1 MFGHST
7 AQEGNFA
14 NDLAGRDINKTSYTV
29 TSAPL
34 QKHNKLKEL
43 FRAFEYE
50 KDNNIQFREFIDE
63 LEHFTTPKVE
73 TVIGLDAKL
82 KNGNRDTIIDFAKDV
97 KEMYTKKLFKY
108 QFYQS
113 AQKINVY
120 LLGLTWQYFMTS
132 VYPLVCNGVPDNVIN
147 DAIKNSIIDP
157 LLEALDG
164 DTLGF
169 QPHDIS
175 GMIYFLTGNCHI
187 KWTK

>member
-7 AQEGNFA
+7 AQEGNVA
-14 NDLAGRDINKTSYTV
+14 NDLAGRDIIKPSYTV
-29 TSAPL
+29 NAAPL

-43 FRAFEYE
+43 FRAFEHE
-50 KDNNIQFREFIDE
+50 KENNIQFKEFIDE
-63 LEHFTTPKVE
+63 LEHFTTSQDE
-73 TVIGLDAKL
+73 EVIGLEEKL
-82 KNGNRDTIIDFAKDV
+82 KNGNRETILSFAKAV
-97 KEMYTKKLFKY
+97 KEMYTKKLVKY

-132 VYPLVCNGVPDNVIN
+132 VYPLVCNGAPESVVN
-147 DAIKNSIIDP
+147 DAVKNSIIDP

-187 KWTK
+187 KWNK